1 MLRKIN
7 SLLFVIRQGIANI
20 MHNKLFSLAS
30 VATITACLFLFGAFY
45 VIVSNFQHM
54 VMQAEEGVSVT
65 VFFHSE
71 YDLCYLSN
79 GYEHFYEY
87 THKPSEIPSE
97 ERLKEIGEEIAARPE
112 VSEVKFTSDDEAWAK
127 FGPEYFGEDYA
138 SGYEDNPLR
147 GENSYEVF
155 LSDVSM
161 QDSLVTWLNSIPEV
175 RKVNHDDS
183 TASALTGTNLIIAYV
198 SGGII
203 VVLFAVS
210 IFLISNTV
218 AMGISVRS
226 QEISIMKYI
235 GATDF
240 LVRSPFVI
248 EGMIIG
254 LIGAG
259 IPLIVLYHMYQY
271 AMEYF
276 GVRFP
281 MLSTRLGLLSSET
294 IFAFLT
300 PACMAIGVG
309 IGFLGSIFSV
319 RKHLRV

>member
-7 SLLFVIRQGIANI
+7 TLLFVIRQGIANI

-175 RKVNHDDS
+175 RKVNYDDT
-183 TASALTGTNLIIAYV
+183 TASTLTGTNLIIAYV

-203 VVLFAVS
+203 AVLFAVS

-259 IPLIVLYHMYQY
+259 IPLIALFHMYQY

-276 GVRFP
+276 GIRFP
-281 MLSTRLGLLSSET
+281 MLSSRLGLLSSEA
-294 IFAFLT
+294 IFSFLT
-300 PACMAIGVG
+300 PSCMAIGVG
-309 IGFLGSIFSV
+309 IGFLGSMFSV